1 MATNRPEGRNV
12 RHSSGQGT
20 VGKTGDGLGTGRV
33 GNADYSG
40 KRRGSSG
47 GAGGSGGFGG
57 GGIPTRGIFGG
68 SGLLII
74 IVIVFFLIRSCGGAK
89 SGLLGALTGLVSNNG
104 ASSVLSLLG
113 AGTDYSTTTADY
125 STAAGATVVSSTD
138 KALDTTVARGSREKY
153 TKIQGNGKDTFTI
166 LVYMCGTDLES
177 KHGMASSDL
186 SEMARATLSNN
197 VNIIVYTGGTK
208 SWRTSAI
215 SNTTNQIYK
224 IENGGLT
231 RLESDMGS
239 KSMTDPNTLVEF
251 LNYGFS
257 KYPANRMALIFW
269 DHGGGSVTGFGHDE
283 KFSSSG
289 SMTLA
294 GIDTALKKVNKKF
307 DFIGFDACLMATLE
321 NGLMLADYAD
331 YMIASEE
338 TEPGVGWYYTNW
350 LTKLSQNTSMP
361 TTELGKNI
369 VDDFITVCAQKCRGQ
384 NTTLSLVD
392 LAELSNTVPSA
403 LKSFASSTK
412 GLIDGKKFDTVA
424 NARSATREYGSS
436 QNIDQIDLIDFA
448 NKLNT
453 AESKAL
459 AKALDGAIKYNRAGS
474 TMNNSYGISIFFPYK
489 RLSSVDK
496 TVKIYDSIGMDADYT
511 KCIKEFA
518 SVETGGQVSGGGGS
532 NSVLGSLLSG
542 YSQGT
547 TSGGNVGNILSMLSG
562 LTNSSAGST
571 IAEGL
576 GTSLLGFLTDRSI
589 SDADMA
595 DYLAANYFDSSKL
608 VWKQVGGKNVISL
621 SDDQWDMVKDIELN
635 VMYDD
640 GEGYIDLGMDNILN
654 YDSAGNLI
662 GDYDGSWLAIN
673 GHVVAYYHVSTSD
686 GVTTGYVPAYVNG
699 DRAEIDI
706 TFDKQNPYGYIT
718 GVRFVYTDGTAVAAK
733 NMIGLEQGDEI
744 QPICDYYDYNG
755 NYKDSYKLGT
765 SFKLGTTIELANV
778 TINDPEHLIATYCF
792 TDIYQEK
799 YWTPKVP

>member
-532 NSVLGSLLSG
+532 NSVLGSLLNG

-608 VWKQVGGKNVISL
+608 VWKQAGGKNVISL

-640 GEGYIDLGMDNILN
+640 GEGYIDLGMDNIL
-654 YDSAGNLI
+654 
-662 GDYDGSWLAIN
+662 
-673 GHVVAYYHVSTSD
+673 
-686 GVTTGYVPAYVNG
+686 
-699 DRAEIDI
+699 
-706 TFDKQNPYGYIT
+706 
-718 GVRFVYTDGTAVAAK
+718 
-733 NMIGLEQGDEI
+733 
-744 QPICDYYDYNG
+744 
-755 NYKDSYKLGT
+755 
-765 SFKLGTTIELANV
+765 
-778 TINDPEHLIATYCF
+778 
-792 TDIYQEK
+792 
-799 YWTPKVP
+799 